1 MHTVKNIT
9 HGPHDVKSS
18 IGLVR
23 MGPGD
28 TLTADFESTYLR
40 LLRNGRSFEVS
51 EAGETAAGLVRA
63 SETTEAPPKG
73 EKPAETPLQAVQTVS
88 EPDAPPTTR
97 EGWADLASKKG
108 INVKSSWG
116 INRIKA
122 EIEKAS

>member
-1 MHTVKNIT
+1 MHTVKNT
-9 HGPHDVKSS
+9 SNVPHDVRTS

-23 MGPGD
+23 LDRGD
-28 TLTADFESTYLR
+28 AVTAGFERTYLA

-63 SETTEAPPKG
+63 SGATEAPPKG

-97 EGWADLASKKG
+97 EGWAELASKKG